1 MRFKGII
8 VVSILIA
15 VAIILVT
22 LSMRNIPVKAN
33 EKPIVYIDYPRNGDR
48 VYGILTITGRSE
60 DLDGDVKSVE
70 IKIDDSS
77 WDVTDGTYNW
87 SFTIDTKDLENG
99 YHSIY
104 ARAWDGTDYSD
115 IVKLRILVENEIADN
130 IHRWALFVSAAN
142 VEDIE
147 IKLGNGMLELAEDM
161 ARYFISDLGYPAS
174 HITILFDD
182 GWIRDKNGEG
192 KRISTLQERN
202 DKIDYVSYGPAT
214 KDYLISSIERIKD
227 EANKY
232 NDSEVFI
239 WISGHGVGDPDKKI
253 TGGKILERSEVV
265 LWDGTI
271 QDKELGELLEGLKAK
286 LCLIVDSCYSGGFAN
301 RIIFNV
307 PSLLRSNIP
316 KDGRIVI
323 TGESKFSIG
332 YASNVSGPLFT
343 QLWFEGLKTG
353 KADGFRKGLFGV
365 AKRSHLNIFKDG
377 RVSVEEAF
385 YYAKY
390 MIRKEYRDFI
400 WMQPQMNDM
409 YPHKYPFNR
418 GEMFLGD

>member
-33 EKPIVYIDYPRNGDR
+33 EKPIVYIDYPKNGDR

-99 YHSIY
+99 YHSIH

-115 IVKLRILVENEIADN
+115 IIKLKILVENEIADN

-161 ARYFISDLGYPAS
+161 ARYFISYLGYPAS

-286 LCLIVDSCYSGGFAN
+286 LCLIIDSCYSGGFAN
-301 RIIFNV
+301 RIIFNA